1 MCIYIMHLFVYQSVL
16 VCQFSP
22 SIRFNSLGWI
32 RRALEV
38 SELTYF
44 CKDPEMLKP
53 WCVGKKKIKKM
64 QMIGENDSV
73 KTLLF
78 LNTRKSANHSRHS
91 ETLQRH
97 RDVRHFNSWKAFSQN
112 CYLIRHKKTYC
123 RQKCI
128 DDSSQA
134 ALTTLLTEASVQALA
149 DIGDEHIPWLQ
160 NFLQVFSLIYLVILT
175 GCWQV
180 DNIDRELS
188 LT

>member
-1 MCIYIMHLFVYQSVL
+1 
-16 VCQFSP
+16 
-22 SIRFNSLGWI
+22 
-32 RRALEV
+32 
-38 SELTYF
+38 
-44 CKDPEMLKP
+44 
-53 WCVGKKKIKKM
+53 
-64 QMIGENDSV
+64 MIGENDSV

-134 ALTTLLTEASVQALA
+134 ALTTLLTEASVGRHRWWAHTLTPKFPPSFQSHISCNPHRMLTSRQHRQRAKPNLSQRYIGPYQRISLALVLCHSQQ
-149 DIGDEHIPWLQ
+149 I
-160 NFLQVFSLIYLVILT
+160 IL
-175 GCWQV
+175 
-180 DNIDRELS
+180 LFHFF
-188 LT
+188 